1 MSPSIALDIDSR
13 ARTVECQPAATPRV
27 ASSRVASKAPLRGP
41 SAAILR
47 RVASFYRNPEAPI
60 PNNPRRVGVVAFIE
74 RDDSL
79 LLERRADFG
88 TWGLPGGALDEDE
101 TVREAIAREVREETG
116 LETVSIELLGVFS
129 DPSRI
134 IAYPDGNVFRLL
146 TLAFAVEV
154 APGEPELSSESL
166 ELRFVP
172 LANVSELE
180 IGPALVPLV
189 DAYLSSRVRPVLA

>member
-1 MSPSIALDIDSR
+1 
-13 ARTVECQPAATPRV
+13 
-27 ASSRVASKAPLRGP
+27 
-41 SAAILR
+41 
-47 RVASFYRNPEAPI
+47 VASFYRDPEAPS

-74 RDDSL
+74 RERSL

-101 TVREAIAREVREETG
+101 TVAEAVAREVREETG
-116 LETVSIELLGVFS
+116 LPTVSLELFGVFS

-146 TLAFAVEV
+146 RLAFVVEV
-154 APGEPELSSESL
+154 AFGAPHVSSESL

-172 LANVSELE
+172 FTDVPDLE
-180 IGPALVPLV
+180 VGPALVPVL
-189 DAYLSSRVRPVLA
+189 DAYLLSRDRPVVE

>member
-1 MSPSIALDIDSR
+1 MP
-13 ARTVECQPAATPRV
+13 
-27 ASSRVASKAPLRGP
+27 
-41 SAAILR
+41 
-47 RVASFYRNPEAPI
+47 SFYRDPEAPI
-60 PNNPRRVGVVAFIE
+60 PNNPRPVGVVAFIQ

-101 TVREAIAREVREETG
+101 TVEEAIAREVREETG
-116 LETVSIELLGVFS
+116 LETVSIELFGVFS

-134 IAYPDGNVFRLL
+134 VAYPDGNVFRLL

-172 LANVSELE
+172 LADVSTHE

-189 DAYLSSRVRPVLA
+189 DAYLSSRERLVVA